1 MSSLRCSLRC
11 VLPLRPRGSFGVH
24 VRNRLHTTV
33 LVVLLRTICALAQNA
48 PVSPDRP
55 WHTAAEFN
63 LEDVGNIQESRFQI
77 DSSRTYSLAE
87 LIDLAETHNPAT
99 RASWERARAQA
110 ANLGISRS
118 ELYPTLAAAAL
129 SQTTRSEAF
138 FGSRFY
144 GQITQE
150 FQVELDLNY
159 IIFDFGAR
167 TGRINAAKAQVLAA
181 NFAFN
186 DTHRIVIYQVQQ
198 AYYRLLSSMG
208 QEEAA
213 GASLA
218 NAQTVQQ
225 AAEERLAHGLATLP
239 DVFEAAERHCPGRI

>member
-1 MSSLRCSLRC
+1 
-11 VLPLRPRGSFGVH
+11 
-24 VRNRLHTTV
+24 
-33 LVVLLRTICALAQNA
+33 
-48 PVSPDRP
+48 
-55 WHTAAEFN
+55 
-63 LEDVGNIQESRFQI
+63 
-77 DSSRTYSLAE
+77 LAE

-186 DTHRIVIYQVQQ
+186 DSHRIVIYQVQQ

-239 DVFEAAERHCPGRI
+239 DVFECAERHCPGRI